1 MLSFSV
7 TGPISAVLRSSL
19 SDASAMINWKLIFKI
34 LGTLLWIEAAFI
46 SISLIMALCY
56 MESDLMPFTIT
67 VGVTLLAGTVLRLMG
82 HHATNTLGRR
92 DAYLLVTIVWIA
104 FAAFGMLPFLFGGYI
119 HSVTD
124 AFFETMSGL
133 TTTGATTI
141 DQVEG
146 LPHGLLFWRSLTQ
159 WIGGLGI
166 VFFTIAV
173 MPSFVGGSVKVFAA
187 EATGPIK
194 SKMHPRLTTTAKALW
209 GVYLLLTAAC
219 AICFFIFGMSPF
231 DAINYA
237 MTITATGGFATH
249 DASTGYF
256 HNAAIDYT
264 AIVFMFLSG
273 MSFALLYTALF
284 KGKVKRLLKNAEI
297 RLYTTLALSST
308 VLIVYFLLK
317 YNDYSISHAIR
328 VALFQVV
335 SFLTTTGMFNEDA
348 AQWHHITWVIL
359 SLCMFFGGCAG
370 STASGFKC
378 ARGVIVL
385 KVLRNEIRR
394 MLHPKALLPVKVNDS
409 TVHSP
414 AQITL
419 IAFFVAYI
427 VLCFTAYFIM
437 ILAGVDSTN
446 SITIALSCGSNVGPT
461 LGLEIGPT
469 MSWSILPTIVK
480 WILSALMLM
489 GRLEIFTVL
498 VIFTP
503 WFWKNH

>member
-1 MLSFSV
+1 MF
-7 TGPISAVLRSSL
+7 
-19 SDASAMINWKLIFKI
+19 NWRLIFKI
-34 LGTLLWIEAAFI
+34 LGTLLWIEAAFM
-46 SISLIMALCY
+46 SLSLVLALYHQESDIMAFAL
-56 MESDLMPFTIT
+56 T
-67 VGVTLLAGTVLRLMG
+67 VGITALAGTVLRLLG
-82 HHATNTLGRR
+82 RQSTNALSRR
-92 DAYLLVTIVWIA
+92 DAYLLVSVVWIA
-104 FAAFGMLPFLFGGYI
+104 FTAFGMLPFLIGGFI
-119 HSVTD
+119 PHVTD

-133 TTTGATTI
+133 TTTGATI
-141 DQVEG
+141 MNHVEG
-146 LPHGLLFWRSLTQ
+146 LPHGILFWRSLTQ

-173 MPSFVGGSVKVFAA
+173 IPSFVGGSIKVFAA

-209 GVYLLLTAAC
+209 GVYLLLTIVC
-219 AICFFIFGMSPF
+219 AICFFMFGMSPF
-231 DAINYA
+231 DAVNYA

-256 HNAAIDYT
+256 HSPAIDYT

-273 MSFALLYTALF
+273 VSFALLYAALF
-284 KGKVKRLLKNAEI
+284 KGKVKQLLKNAEF
-297 RLYTTLALSST
+297 RLYSSLVIASTAL
-308 VLIVYFLLK
+308 IIYFLLRF
-317 YNDYSISHAIR
+317 NDYNVSDAIR

-335 SFLTTTGMFNEDA
+335 SFITTTGMFNEDA

-370 STASGFKC
+370 STAGGFKC
-378 ARGVIVL
+378 ARGVIAL

-394 MLHPKALLPVKVNDS
+394 MLHPKALLPLKVNNS

-419 IAFFVAYI
+419 MAFFIAYI
-427 VLCFTAYFIM
+427 TLCFTAYFIM

-469 MSWSILPTIVK
+469 MSWSILPTMVK

-503 WFWKNH
+503 WFWKSH

>member
-1 MLSFSV
+1 MF
-7 TGPISAVLRSSL
+7 
-19 SDASAMINWKLIFKI
+19 NWRLIFKI
-34 LGTLLWIEAAFI
+34 LGTLLWFEAAFM
-46 SISLIMALCY
+46 SLSLVLALYHQESDIMAFAL
-56 MESDLMPFTIT
+56 T
-67 VGVTLLAGTVLRLMG
+67 VGITALAGTVLRLLG
-82 HHATNTLGRR
+82 RQSTNALSRR
-92 DAYLLVTIVWIA
+92 DAYLLVSVVWIA
-104 FAAFGMLPFLFGGYI
+104 FTAFGMLPFLIGGFI
-119 HSVTD
+119 SHVTD

-133 TTTGATTI
+133 TTTGATI
-141 DQVEG
+141 MDHVEG
-146 LPHGLLFWRSLTQ
+146 LPHGILFWRSLTQ

-173 MPSFVGGSVKVFAA
+173 IPSFVGGSIKVFAA

-209 GVYLLLTAAC
+209 GVYLLLTVVC
-219 AICFFIFGMSPF
+219 AICFFMFGMSPF
-231 DAINYA
+231 DAVNYA

-256 HNAAIDYT
+256 HSPAIDYT

-273 MSFALLYTALF
+273 VSFALLYAALF
-284 KGKVKRLLKNAEI
+284 KGKVKQLLKNAEF
-297 RLYTTLALSST
+297 RLYSSLVIASTAL
-308 VLIVYFLLK
+308 IIYFLLRF
-317 YNDYSISHAIR
+317 NDYNVSDAIR

-335 SFLTTTGMFNEDA
+335 SFITTTGMFNEDA

-370 STASGFKC
+370 STAGGFKC
-378 ARGVIVL
+378 ARGVIAL

-394 MLHPKALLPVKVNDS
+394 MLHPKALLPLKVNNS

-419 IAFFVAYI
+419 MAFFIAYI
-427 VLCFTAYFIM
+427 TLCFTAYFIM

-469 MSWSILPTIVK
+469 MSWSILPTMVK

-503 WFWKNH
+503 WFWKSH

>member
-1 MLSFSV
+1 MF
-7 TGPISAVLRSSL
+7 
-19 SDASAMINWKLIFKI
+19 NWRLIFKI
-34 LGTLLWIEAAFI
+34 LGTLLWIEAAFL
-46 SISLIMALCY
+46 SLSLVLALYHQESDIMA
-56 MESDLMPFTIT
+56 FTLT
-67 VGVTLLAGTVLRLMG
+67 VGITALAGTVLRLLG
-82 HHATNTLGRR
+82 RQSTNTLSRR
-92 DAYLLVTIVWIA
+92 DAYLLVSVVWIA
-104 FAAFGMLPFLFGGYI
+104 FTTFGMLPFLIGGFI
-119 HSVTD
+119 PHVTD

-133 TTTGATTI
+133 TTTGATI
-141 DQVEG
+141 MDHVEG
-146 LPHGLLFWRSLTQ
+146 LPHGILFWRSLTQ

-173 MPSFVGGSVKVFAA
+173 IPSFVGGSIKVFAA

-209 GVYLLLTAAC
+209 GVYLLLTVVC
-219 AICFFIFGMSPF
+219 AICFFMFGMSPF
-231 DAINYA
+231 DAVNYA

-256 HNAAIDYT
+256 HSPAIDYT

-273 MSFALLYTALF
+273 VSFALLYAALF
-284 KGKVKRLLKNAEI
+284 KGKVKQLLKNAEF
-297 RLYTTLALSST
+297 RLYSSLVIASTAL
-308 VLIVYFLLK
+308 IIYFLLRF
-317 YNDYSISHAIR
+317 NDYDVSDAIR

-335 SFLTTTGMFNEDA
+335 SFITTTGMFNEDA

-370 STASGFKC
+370 STAGGFKC
-378 ARGVIVL
+378 ARGVIAL

-394 MLHPKALLPVKVNDS
+394 MLHPKALLPLKVNNS

-419 IAFFVAYI
+419 MAFFIAYI
-427 VLCFTAYFIM
+427 TLCFTAYFIM

-469 MSWSILPTIVK
+469 MSWSILPTMVK
-480 WILSALMLM
+480 WILSSLMLM

-503 WFWKNH
+503 WFWKSH

>member
-1 MLSFSV
+1 
-7 TGPISAVLRSSL
+7 
-19 SDASAMINWKLIFKI
+19 MINKRLISKI
-34 LGTLLWIEAAFI
+34 LGTLLWIEAAFM
-46 SISLIMALCY
+46 SSCLVMALCHN
-56 MESDLMPFTIT
+56 ESDIVPFAVTVAIT
-67 VGVTLLAGTVLRLMG
+67 ALTGTGLRLLG
-82 HHATNTLGRR
+82 RNAANTLSRR
-92 DAYLLVTIVWIA
+92 DAYLLVTVVWIA
-104 FAAFGMLPFLFGGYI
+104 FAVFGSLPFLIGGYI
-119 HSVTD
+119 HSVSD

-146 LPHGLLFWRSLTQ
+146 LPHGLLFWRSMTQ

-173 MPSFVGGSVKVFAA
+173 IPSFVGGSVKVFAA

-209 GVYLLLTAAC
+209 GIYLLLTIVC
-219 AICFFIFGMSPF
+219 ALLFFIFGMGAF

-256 HNAAIDYT
+256 NNPAIDYT

-273 MSFALLYTALF
+273 VSFTLLYASLF
-284 KGKVKRLLKNAEI
+284 RGKAKQLFKNAEF
-297 RLYTTLALSST
+297 RFYAALTLCAT
-308 VLIVYFLLK
+308 AFIVYFLLR
-317 YNDYSISHAIR
+317 YNDYAVGDAIR

-335 SFLTTTGMFNEDA
+335 SFLTTTGMFNDDA
-348 AQWHHITWVIL
+348 AQWHHITWVVL

-370 STASGFKC
+370 STAGGFKC
-378 ARGVIVL
+378 ARGIIAL
-385 KVLRNEIRR
+385 KVLRNEIRH

-409 TVHSP
+409 TVHNP
-414 AQITL
+414 VQITL
-419 IAFFVAYI
+419 MAFFLAYI

-437 ILAGVDSTN
+437 ILVGVDSTN
-446 SITIALSCGSNVGPT
+446 SFTIALSCGSNVGPT

-469 MSWSILPTIVK
+469 MSWSVLPAGIK

-503 WFWKNH
+503 SFWKNQ